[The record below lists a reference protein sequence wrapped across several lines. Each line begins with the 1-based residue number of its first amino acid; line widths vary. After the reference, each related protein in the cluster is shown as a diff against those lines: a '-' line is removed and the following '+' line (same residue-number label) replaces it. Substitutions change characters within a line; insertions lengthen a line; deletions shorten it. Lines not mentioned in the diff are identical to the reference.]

1 MDCPL
6 RLGEGTEVFVA
17 YVNHTLPPGKEA
29 AFQQH
34 LEACAD
40 CRRTAEAQREV
51 WSALDAWTPELVS
64 SNFDE
69 KLYARIA
76 AEEQKPGWQRVLLG
90 HLSGLNLNWSW
101 KPAMPVAAACTALL
115 AAFLLKS
122 PVPEHLPQAGVQP
135 NVDIEQVERALDDLD
150 MLKKLGLAAVSAPA
164 VTPVH
169 STSM

>member
-6 RLGEGTEVFVA
+6 TSGNGAEVFIA
-17 YVNHTLPPGKEA
+17 YSAGTLPSETEA

-40 CRRTAEAQREV
+40 CRRIAEVQREV
-51 WSALDAWTPELVS
+51 WFALDAFTPAPVS
-64 SNFDE
+64 STFDE

-76 AEEQKPGWQRVLLG
+76 AEEQKPRWQRMFDS
-90 HLSGLNLNWSW
+90 LSMNWSW

-115 AAFLLKS
+115 AAFLLKG
-122 PVPEHLPQAGVQP
+122 PVPEHLPQASVQP
-135 NVDIEQVERALDDLD
+135 KVDIEQVERALDDLD
-150 MLKKLGLAAVSAPA
+150 MLKQLGLAASAPA
-164 VTPVH
+164 GQPAH